1 MAHGAGQT
9 ETFRED
15 GCALSRR
22 TIQAG
27 SIVLLD
33 YSLIRDRKIKCST
46 RFRAATGTRAWR
58 RLIAGRT
65 ALVSDM
71 PVIMETIVQQSCNF
85 VGTPQLNLEEWA
97 ALLRS
102 TCGGDHEVIDPNAFA
117 GSMRRVSVYGV
128 EAAAI
133 KIHCGLAAV
142 DHGGNTYRFERTRRD
157 VRLADV
163 DWYCALF
170 QVAGRSAVTQ
180 NEHTV
185 QLAVG
190 DIGLVDGA
198 RPSTRLS
205 DNGSQWLSI
214 YLPRQSLISHLGFEP
229 QACLYGRGGT
239 LAARVLRQ
247 LVLDGIGDEESTAAP
262 AGPHMRLALY
272 DLLGALFAP
281 SDPGPVSRHAD
292 RLFARI
298 RSVIKDRC
306 ADPDFGPAEVA
317 AETGISLRY
326 VHKLLTARGST
337 CNELIYSI
345 RLDHAAHLLERR
357 ASLGTGQHLS
367 EIAYACGFRD
377 YAHFAR
383 RFRHRFGHAPGAH
396 FEGGGPIGNWIVRA
410 RAGEHSPSAHNV

>member
-1 MAHGAGQT
+1 
-9 ETFRED
+9 
-15 GCALSRR
+15 
-22 TIQAG
+22 
-27 SIVLLD
+27 
-33 YSLIRDRKIKCST
+33 
-46 RFRAATGTRAWR
+46 
-58 RLIAGRT
+58 
-65 ALVSDM
+65 M
-71 PVIMETIVQQSCNF
+71 PVNMETMVQQSCDF
-85 VGTPQLNLEEWA
+85 VGTPRLNLEEWA

-117 GSMRRVSVYGV
+117 GWMRRVSVYGV
-128 EAAAI
+128 
-133 KIHCGLAAV
+133 
-142 DHGGNTYRFERTRRD
+142 
-157 VRLADV
+157 
-163 DWYCALF
+163 
-170 QVAGRSAVTQ
+170 
-180 NEHTV
+180 
-185 QLAVG
+185 
-190 DIGLVDGA
+190 
-198 RPSTRLS
+198 
-205 DNGSQWLSI
+205 
-214 YLPRQSLISHLGFEP
+214 
-229 QACLYGRGGT
+229 
-239 LAARVLRQ
+239 AARVLRQ

-298 RSVIKDRC
+298 LSVIKDRC

-357 ASLGTGQHLS
+357 ASLSTGQHLS
-367 EIAYACGFRD
+367 EIADACGFRD

-396 FEGGGPIGNWIVRA
+396 FEGGGPIIGNWRVHA
-410 RAGEHSPSAHNV
+410 HAGEHSSSSAHNV

>member
-1 MAHGAGQT
+1 
-9 ETFRED
+9 
-15 GCALSRR
+15 
-22 TIQAG
+22 
-27 SIVLLD
+27 
-33 YSLIRDRKIKCST
+33 
-46 RFRAATGTRAWR
+46 
-58 RLIAGRT
+58 
-65 ALVSDM
+65 
-71 PVIMETIVQQSCNF
+71 
-85 VGTPQLNLEEWA
+85 
-97 ALLRS
+97 
-102 TCGGDHEVIDPNAFA
+102 
-117 GSMRRVSVYGV
+117 MR
-128 EAAAI
+128 I
-133 KIHCGLAAV
+133 
-142 DHGGNTYRFERTRRD
+142 RTR
-157 VRLADV
+157 
-163 DWYCALF
+163 
-170 QVAGRSAVTQ
+170 
-180 NEHTV
+180 
-185 QLAVG
+185 
-190 DIGLVDGA
+190 A

-326 VHKLLTARGST
+326 VQKLLTARGFT
-337 CNELIYSI
+337 CSELVYSN

-357 ASLGTGQHLS
+357 ASLSTGQHLS

-396 FEGGGPIGNWIVRA
+396 FEGGGPIGNWRVHA
-410 RAGEHSPSAHNV
+410 HAGEHSSSSAHNV